1 MGLIAFLL
9 RASRGLVIVSVVAGL
24 SAGGAGV
31 ALIAL
36 IQRELVRQPGGTSAM
51 AWAFLGLCLAAAA
64 ARAVAQVAMIRLGQG
79 AVAELAVHLVRR
91 TLAMP
96 LRSFERV
103 DSSALLT
110 VLTEDI
116 VLVGGAL
123 VGVPHL
129 CINVLIVVACL
140 GYIGWLS
147 PTILAFG
154 MIFGVAAMAAH
165 FALAGRGVRALTRAR
180 ARQDRV
186 VDHFR
191 TAIGG
196 FRELKL
202 HDGRRAAFLAEALEV
217 DVAAARRETV
227 RGLAHFAAAEGWGQ
241 LVYFGL
247 IGFLLFAVPR
257 FAAVDRPTL
266 VSGVLIVLYLMTPI
280 DTIINWVPTLARARA
295 SLLKIRA
302 LLPEIERQAELDAEA
317 PVPARLRPVPDVE
330 SVALDGAVFTYHDAR
345 EDRGFT
351 LGPLDLTLRRCEIV
365 VLAGGNGS
373 GKTTL
378 VKLLAGLYRPERGV
392 VRLDGRPVVDAE
404 LAAHRRL
411 FSVVFAD
418 GHLFRD
424 LRGLGDDPID
434 EPARRGLEELG
445 LASLVS
451 VDDARLSTLDLSQG
465 QRRRLAL
472 LSAWLEDRPFCVLDE
487 WAANQ
492 DPTFK
497 QLFYGKWL
505 PEMRASGKGLLVI
518 SHDEDYF
525 DVADRVIRLHEGRVL
540 EESPLGID
548 EVWA

>member
-9 RASRGLVIVSVVAGL
+9 RASRGMVILSVVAGL

-36 IQRELVRQPGGTSAM
+36 IQRELVREPGGTPAM

-64 ARAVAQVAMIRLGQG
+64 ARAAAQFAKIRLGQE

-96 LRSFERV
+96 LRSFERL
-103 DSSALLT
+103 DSSALLA
-110 VLTEDI
+110 VLIEDI

-129 CINVLIVVACL
+129 CINVPIVVACL

-217 DVAAARRETV
+217 DVGAARRETV

-247 IGFLLFAVPR
+247 IGFLLFAVP
-257 FAAVDRPTL
+257 L
-266 VSGVLIVLYLMTPI
+266 
-280 DTIINWVPTLARARA
+280 
-295 SLLKIRA
+295 
-302 LLPEIERQAELDAEA
+302 
-317 PVPARLRPVPDVE
+317 
-330 SVALDGAVFTYHDAR
+330 
-345 EDRGFT
+345 
-351 LGPLDLTLRRCEIV
+351 
-365 VLAGGNGS
+365 
-373 GKTTL
+373 
-378 VKLLAGLYRPERGV
+378 
-392 VRLDGRPVVDAE
+392 
-404 LAAHRRL
+404 
-411 FSVVFAD
+411 
-418 GHLFRD
+418 
-424 LRGLGDDPID
+424 
-434 EPARRGLEELG
+434 
-445 LASLVS
+445 
-451 VDDARLSTLDLSQG
+451 
-465 QRRRLAL
+465 
-472 LSAWLEDRPFCVLDE
+472 
-487 WAANQ
+487 
-492 DPTFK
+492 
-497 QLFYGKWL
+497 
-505 PEMRASGKGLLVI
+505 
-518 SHDEDYF
+518 
-525 DVADRVIRLHEGRVL
+525 
-540 EESPLGID
+540 
-548 EVWA
+548 

>member
-1 MGLIAFLL
+1 
-9 RASRGLVIVSVVAGL
+9 
-24 SAGGAGV
+24 
-31 ALIAL
+31 
-36 IQRELVRQPGGTSAM
+36 
-51 AWAFLGLCLAAAA
+51 
-64 ARAVAQVAMIRLGQG
+64 
-79 AVAELAVHLVRR
+79 
-91 TLAMP
+91 
-96 LRSFERV
+96 
-103 DSSALLT
+103 
-110 VLTEDI
+110 
-116 VLVGGAL
+116 
-123 VGVPHL
+123 
-129 CINVLIVVACL
+129 
-140 GYIGWLS
+140 
-147 PTILAFG
+147 
-154 MIFGVAAMAAH
+154 
-165 FALAGRGVRALTRAR
+165 
-180 ARQDRV
+180 
-186 VDHFR
+186 
-191 TAIGG
+191 
-196 FRELKL
+196 
-202 HDGRRAAFLAEALEV
+202 
-217 DVAAARRETV
+217 
-227 RGLAHFAAAEGWGQ
+227 
-241 LVYFGL
+241 
-247 IGFLLFAVPR
+247 
-257 FAAVDRPTL
+257 

-302 LLPEIERQAELDAEA
+302 LLPEIERQAELNAEA
-317 PVPARLRPVPDVE
+317 PVPTPRRLDPARHVE

-351 LGPLDLTLRRCEIV
+351 LGPLDLTLRRGEIV

-378 VKLLAGLYRPERGV
+378 VKLLAGLYCPERGV

-404 LAAHRRL
+404 ITSHRGL

-445 LASLVS
+445 LGSVVS
-451 VDDARLSTLDLSQG
+451 VDDARFSTLDLSQG

-492 DPTFK
+492 DPSFK

>member
-9 RASRGLVIVSVVAGL
+9 RASRGMVILSVIAGL
-24 SAGGAGV
+24 SAGVAGV
-31 ALIAL
+31 ALIAV
-36 IQRELVRQPGGTSAM
+36 IQREMAVEPAGTPAT
-51 AWAFLGLCLAAAA
+51 ALAFAGLCLAAAA
-64 ARAVAQVAMIRLGQG
+64 TRAAAQVAMIRLGQG

-96 LRSFERV
+96 LRAFERL
-103 DSSALLT
+103 DSSALLA

-129 CINVLIVVACL
+129 CINLPIVVACL

-154 MIFGVAAMAAH
+154 VIFGVAAMAAH
-165 FALAGRGVRALTRAR
+165 FALAGRGVQALTRAR
-180 ARQDRV
+180 ARHDRV

-191 TAIGG
+191 TSIGG

-202 HDGRRAAFLAEALEV
+202 HDGRRAAFLAEALES
-217 DVAAARRETV
+217 DVAVARRETV

-302 LLPEIERQAELDAEA
+302 LLPEIERQAELDGEA
-317 PVPARLRPVPDVE
+317 PVPTPPRPAPDVE

-351 LGPLDLTLRRCEIV
+351 LGPLDLTLRRGEIV

-378 VKLLAGLYRPERGV
+378 VKLLAGLYRPECGV

-404 LAAHRRL
+404 IAAHRRL

-424 LRGLGDDPID
+424 VRGLRDGPID
-434 EPARRGLEELG
+434 ETARRGLEELG
-445 LASLVS
+445 LASIVS

-492 DPTFK
+492 DPSFK

-540 EESPLGID
+540 EGSPLGID